1 MRSCNQPTAYAHSY
15 MQSSIHMLTTSQTL
29 DLRGS
34 HSVDKA
40 FCTYYHIGYMDGS
53 LWSNEMMDQQKETE
67 LPVLA

>member
-34 HSVDKA
+34 HGVDEA
-40 FCTYYHIGYMDGS
+40 FCTNVDGS
-53 LWSNEMMDQQKETE
+53 LWSNEMMGQQETE